1 MLPAACDSTAPE
13 SCRVTDQSTSPDD
26 ALSAQ
31 LEVFRIIDERLQD
44 AVRRE
49 EDTDYRS
56 YRANQRTQLIG
67 RISLFT
73 ILLLTPP
80 VFYLIWTLVLAM
92 GVITDRMEV
101 MQGEV
106 DGMAQDLTEVASRMV
121 EINGSVARMTENIA
135 VLPPM
140 EQRLG
145 GMRADLGSMAGGM
158 STIAPNV
165 HAIDQ
170 TLGGMQQNMGRMDQV
185 MGFLNQDMFRMR
197 HNVNQMSSPMRMMP
211 FFGQ

>member
-1 MLPAACDSTAPE
+1 M
-13 SCRVTDQSTSPDD
+13 TDRSTSDD
-26 ALSAQ
+26 EAASAQ

-56 YRANQRTQLIG
+56 NRANQRTQLIG
-67 RISLFT
+67 RLSLLT
-73 ILLLTPP
+73 VLLLTPP

-92 GVITDRMEV
+92 GVITDRMGV
-101 MQGEV
+101 MYGEV
-106 DGMAQDLTEVASRMV
+106 DGMRVDLGDVAARMV
-121 EINGSVARMTENIA
+121 EINGSVARMSENIA

-140 EQRLG
+140 EERLG
-145 GMRADLGSMAGGM
+145 GMRADLGSMSGAM

-170 TLGGMQQNMGRMDQV
+170 TLGGMQQNMGRMDAV